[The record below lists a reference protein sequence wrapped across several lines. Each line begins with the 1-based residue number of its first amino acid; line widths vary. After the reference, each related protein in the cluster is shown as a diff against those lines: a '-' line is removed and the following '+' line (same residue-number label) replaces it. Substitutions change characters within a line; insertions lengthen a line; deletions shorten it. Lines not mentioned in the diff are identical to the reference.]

1 MNQENLV
8 ASRGV
13 PRLNVVRDL
22 VGEGPHSPTEWIPGL
37 LPTTHCAI
45 SLSGV
50 RMPGSPWKD
59 RACRQKLSLV
69 RVELLDCAAR
79 SEKFAHRSTLYVE
92 AHDEVI
98 LPNCRR
104 GFAGM
109 RPAKQV

>member
-1 MNQENLV
+1 MSSVISEGRGLIRPRNGFL
-8 ASRGV
+8 ASF
-13 PRLNVVRDL
+13 P
-22 VGEGPHSPTEWIPGL
+22 P
-37 LPTTHCAI
+37 THCAI

-98 LPNCRR
+98 LPNCRH